1 MKGRITTQPITLA
14 DIRAWCGEDIY
25 QQGQAY
31 FKQKR
36 VLRLE
41 RDPDGRLFDAVVTG
55 TKRYSVHLELY
66 DEGEPTSECE
76 CDFHETTQTP
86 CKHIAAVLLRIHELQ
101 GGTVAS
107 DHAPVITNEH
117 VYLARNMISIFDR
130 SPAADEAEE
139 DYRLGERETVHVEY
153 TCTAAANQRKP
164 SMTVEIK
171 LGTRRL
177 YTIQKIK
184 QLLGHYE
191 NDTAYEIAKLFTL
204 DPAFHSFSETDRAIF
219 DILLDISRNETAYRE
234 SHLMYAFSGMSG
246 SDRMLFVPPYAWDR
260 LLPLLLQANV
270 KFMHGGQTYSDI
282 REETGGVPLTFRFSQ
297 PSAEV
302 YRIGVE
308 GLQHVTVLE
317 PYGICLEGNRIYR
330 IDSATC
336 KQIAELKGMFS
347 RTSGFQVL
355 ISPAHLELFL
365 ARVVPGL
372 KRIGPV
378 IFDEDVQNRIVT
390 APLAARLYLDRD
402 EDRLL
407 ARLEFVYG
415 NVSLDPLAVK
425 NGRPERTDKILMRD
439 GEKESRVMSLIEQ
452 IPFRYDGKSLHL
464 DDEDDIY
471 HFLFRTLPQLNKWTE
486 VYATPE
492 VESMLAAPPRPPKV
506 MIDLDPG
513 TDWLEVRFDMDGID
527 DEEIRDLLRHLVEKK
542 KYYRMP
548 GGAYVS
554 LEDEGY
560 ASIGRMLEEMELKRN
575 ELQDTRL
582 HLSVARGLRFLDPDD
597 KVHGVK
603 LGQRFRE
610 FIDNMRNPDSL
621 DFEVPESLAPILR
634 DYQRFGFQW
643 MKTLSHYRFGGV
655 LADDMGLGKTLQS
668 IAFLLSELPQIR
680 EEGQP
685 ALIVCPASLTYN
697 WWNELRKFA
706 PDIRAVVVEG
716 DKSAR
721 GDILGDLAGIDVVIT
736 SYPLLR
742 RDAGDFADLRFSVLI
757 LDEAQA
763 IKNHAT
769 QTAQSV
775 KDISAKHRFA
785 LTGTPI
791 ENRLEELWSIF
802 DAVFPELFWSRKR
815 FSELSPE
822 QVAKKIRP
830 FLLRRL
836 KSDVLKELPDKI
848 ETVQASELLPEQK
861 KLYLAYLARLQEDA
875 LRRIREEGFQKSR
888 MHILAGM
895 TRLRQLCCHPAMFVE
910 GYDGESG
917 KLEQL
922 LEIVQECRDS
932 GKRMLVFS
940 QFTEMLGIIRRELEK
955 MGASYFY
962 LDGQTPG
969 RDRVELCRRFN
980 EGEGELFL
988 ISLKAGGTGLNLTG
1002 ADTVL
1007 LFDLWWN
1014 PAVEQQAADRAHRI
1028 GQKNVVQVI
1037 RLVTQGTIEEKM
1049 FELQQRKRDLIDA
1062 VVQPGEESLTS
1073 LGEEDIRELLMI

>member
-1 MKGRITTQPITLA
+1 MTQPVSLA

-25 QQGQAY
+25 RKGQTY

-55 TKRYSVHLELY
+55 TKRYNVHLELY
-66 DEGEPTSECE
+66 DEGEPSAACE
-76 CDFHETTQTP
+76 CPYYESTRTP

-101 GGTVAS
+101 GGAAQP
-107 DHAPVITNEH
+107 DEAPVITNEH
-117 VYLARNMISIFDR
+117 VFLARNMISIFDR
-130 SPAADEAEE
+130 APAADAAEG
-139 DYRLGERETVHVEY
+139 DYLLGEQETVNFEY
-153 TCTAAANQRKP
+153 TCTASASQRKP
-164 SMTVEIK
+164 TLTIEIK
-171 LGTRRL
+171 LGTKRL
-177 YTIQKIK
+177 YTIQRIK
-184 QLLGHYE
+184 QLLGHIE
-191 NDTAYEIAKLFTL
+191 NGTPYEIAKLFTL
-204 DPAFHSFSETDRAIF
+204 DPTVHSFTETDRAIL
-219 DILLDISRNETAYRE
+219 DHLVDISRNETAYRE
-234 SHLMYAFSGMSG
+234 SHLMYAFSGLTG
-246 SDRMLFVPPYAWDR
+246 NDRMLFIPPYAWER
-260 LLPLLLQANV
+260 LLPLLLKANV
-270 KFMHGGQTYSDI
+270 RFVHGGQTYSDL
-282 REETGGVPLTFRFSQ
+282 REEHGSVPLTFRFSQ
-297 PSAEV
+297 PSQEV
-302 YRIGVE
+302 YRVAVE

-317 PYGICLEGNRIYR
+317 PYDACLEGNRIYR
-330 IDSATC
+330 MDSATC
-336 KQIAELKGMFS
+336 KQIAELKNMFS
-347 RTSGFQVL
+347 RTSGHQVL

-378 IFDEDVQNRIVT
+378 IFEENVQNRIVT
-390 APLAARLYLDRD
+390 APLAAKLYLDRD
-402 EDRLL
+402 DDRLL

-415 NVSLDPLAVK
+415 DVSLDPLLSRT
-425 NGRPERTDKILMRD
+425 GRAERTDKILLRD

-464 DDEDDIY
+464 DEEDDIY

-486 VYATPE
+486 VYATAA

-548 GGAYVS
+548 NGAYVS

-560 ASIGRMLEEMELKRN
+560 ASIGRMLEEMEFKRY

-582 HLSVARGLRFLDPDD
+582 QLSVSRGLRFLDPED
-597 KVHGVK
+597 KVQGVK

-610 FIDNMRNPDSL
+610 MLENMRHPDSL
-621 DFEVPESLAPILR
+621 DFHVPETLHPILR
-634 DYQRFGFQW
+634 DYQKYGFQW
-643 MKTLSHYRFGGV
+643 MKTLAHYRFGGI

-668 IAFLLSELPQIR
+668 IAFLLSELPRIR
-680 EEGQP
+680 EDGLP

-721 GDILGDLAGIDVVIT
+721 GDILGDLSGVDVLIT

-742 RDAGDFADLRFSVLI
+742 RDAEEFSELRFSVLI

-769 QTAQSV
+769 QTAQTV
-775 KDISAKHRFA
+775 KDLRAMHRFA

-802 DAVFPELFWSRKR
+802 DAVFPELFWNRKR

-848 ETVQASELLPEQK
+848 ETVQASELLPDQK

-875 LRRIREEGFQKSR
+875 IRRIREDGFQKSR

-910 GYDGESG
+910 GYSGESG

-922 LEIVQECRDS
+922 LEIVEECRGA
-932 GKRMLVFS
+932 GKRMLIFS
-940 QFTEMLGIIRRELEK
+940 QFTEMLGIIRGELGK
-955 MGASYFY
+955 LGVSFFY

-969 RDRVELCRRFN
+969 RDRVEMCRKFN

-988 ISLKAGGTGLNLTG
+988 ISLKAGGTGLNLVG

-1049 FELQQRKRDLIDA
+1049 YALQQRKRDLIDA
-1062 VVQPGEESLTS
+1062 VVQPGEEALAS